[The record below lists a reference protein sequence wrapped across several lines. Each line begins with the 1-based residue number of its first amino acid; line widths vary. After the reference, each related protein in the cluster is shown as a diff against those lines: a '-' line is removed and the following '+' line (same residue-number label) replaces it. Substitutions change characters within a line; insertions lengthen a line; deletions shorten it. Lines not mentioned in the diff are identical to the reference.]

1 MNRRHSE
8 PIRKYNKLTE
18 HRRHT
23 YSVFFKKSK
32 TSSKRR
38 IRSNQQIQV
47 RIIYRDTLDSPRT
60 IERKRTLQNRRNRT
74 KRASM
79 LAAATLAAVALSSL
93 FTRKGGRK

>member
-32 TSSKRR
+32 TSSKR
-38 IRSNQQIQV
+38 NQQIQV
-47 RIIYRDTLDSPRT
+47 RIIYRDALDSPGT
-60 IERKRTLQNRRNRT
+60 IERNRT
-74 KRASM
+74 KRASV
-79 LAAATLAAVALSSL
+79 LVVATLAAVVLSFSIYQK
-93 FTRKGGRK
+93 RKK